1 MLKKL
6 NHRVPM
12 YLKSAVISNLEYIL
26 IQYFYTEIEL
36 DIDND
41 IDNILIHAHLSV
53 NYVYI
58 TTKSKNIARGTTD
71 PGY

>member
-36 DIDND
+36 DID

-53 NYVYI
+53 HYVYI
-58 TTKSKNIARGTTD
+58 ISKSKFFEITFGLQL
-71 PGY
+71 